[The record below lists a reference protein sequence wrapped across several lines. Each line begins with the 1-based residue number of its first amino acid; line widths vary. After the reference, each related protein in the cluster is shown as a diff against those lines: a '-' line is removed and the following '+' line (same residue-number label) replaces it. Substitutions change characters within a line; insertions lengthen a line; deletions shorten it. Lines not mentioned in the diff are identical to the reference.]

1 MPGFLEYL
9 NKLNP
14 LGYSVRNMMPYV
26 LRGHTFSCGDDQ
38 RLTDGSCAISTGE
51 QVLEIFNLKD
61 VNAPLNLC
69 AVVISAVVYRLL
81 AYAVLKLVKSRFKIE
96 QRQ

>member
-61 VNAPLNLC
+61 VNAPSESLRGRDQCRCIPTSCLC
-69 AVVISAVVYRLL
+69 S
-81 AYAVLKLVKSRFKIE
+81 IE
-96 QRQ
+96 AGEE

>member
-1 MPGFLEYL
+1 
-9 NKLNP
+9 
-14 LGYSVRNMMPYV
+14 MMPYV
-26 LRGHTFSCGDDQ
+26 LRGRTFSCGDDQ

-69 AVVISAVVYRLL
+69 AARDQCRCVSTSCLCRVEIG
-81 AYAVLKLVKSRFKIE
+81 E
-96 QRQ
+96 E